1 MMKFCLTGLFY
12 MLCFL
17 VTLPAALAVTQP
29 DYAQYHGQVM
39 EAERLLAEEKYQQAL
54 VVYENLFHTYPFIFL
69 REYQVATQLALQLKD
84 TAKAGDYLKKGIA
97 AGWSRKSI
105 RKNTYLAPIQKD
117 LREYYSSLNKQYQ
130 DRLDGEYRRQVKK
143 MFAKDQWKALGA
155 LFTFSSK
162 GQDRYAEKRFAP
174 HSEKQVQ
181 QLIEM
186 MAGKGYPGERLIG
199 KNFWVTTILSHHN
212 SISHRYVQADTLY
225 PFIKPTLL
233 AAIRSGYMSPEEFAL
248 IDDWYRAVKFNRQTE
263 GYGYLNHPTRDGLS
277 QVNALRRQI
286 GLSPVEIRNRLVDLE
301 MKTGMR
307 FYLPGAPWVEGKIS
321 ITE

>member
-1 MMKFCLTGLFY
+1 MV
-12 MLCFL
+12 CFL
-17 VTLPAALAVTQP
+17 AMLPNALATNQP
-29 DYAQYHGQVM
+29 DYAHYHSQIM
-39 EAERLLAEEKYQQAL
+39 EAEKLLADENYQQAL
-54 VVYENLFHTYPFIFL
+54 EIYEDLFQTYPFIFL
-69 REYQVATQLALQLKD
+69 REYQVATQVALQLKD

-105 RKNTYLAPIQKD
+105 KQNAYLSPLHK
-117 LREYYSSLNKQYQ
+117 LLGKHYSLLNEQYQ
-130 DRLDGEYRRQVKK
+130 DGLDMEYRRQVKK
-143 MFAKDQWKALGA
+143 MFGKDQMKALGA

-174 HSEKQVQ
+174 HSEKQLQ
-181 QLIEM
+181 QLIKM
-186 MAGKGYPGERLIG
+186 MAAKGYPGERLIG

-212 SISHRYVQADTLY
+212 SISEQYVQADTLY
-225 PFIKPTLL
+225 SFIKPTLL
-233 AAIRSGYMSPEEFAL
+233 SAIRSGYMSPEEFAL

-263 GYGYLNHPTRDGLS
+263 GYGYLNHPTRNSLS
-277 QVNALRRQI
+277 QINALRRQI